1 MQLASAEN
9 LEGDWREA
17 FRWLDRIDKVTAADI
32 MRVATTTFTRSNR
45 TVGLIET
52 ATAPA
57 AAAAAP

>member
-1 MQLASAEN
+1 MRLASAEN
-9 LEGDWREA
+9 LNGDWREA
-17 FRWLDRIDKVTAADI
+17 FHWLDRIDKVTADDI
-32 MRVATTTFTRSNR
+32 TRVATATFTKSNR